1 MKKILL
7 ALMALLLTLS
17 ASGCAKQPV
26 VIEQQERVFR
36 AAVYNYT
43 EKDLREVKIT
53 VRYASGKTKEIVIP
67 VEDDR
72 ILRDGEY
79 IDISFSLPKDESDDH
94 IILAVELTDEE
105 GNVSECE
112 SQMSFVFNEYQH
124 NQLWLE
130 SNEEQGYRVR
140 ANFRYSQTKDEVKP
154 QGQTIG
160 MEVFRKLI
168 KRDKNIC
175 FSPLSLEIALKMLYE
190 GAKGTTLKQFTD
202 LQTGPINIFTQ
213 KAAIANSIWADDE
226 FEVNVDYLKALLEKY
241 QAEVFNTD
249 LTGDTYKKI
258 NEWISDKTNEMIRE
272 VFNEPLNDSMVMVLI
287 NALYFK
293 ANWRDQ
299 LCRLE
304 ADDFTTSS
312 GEKVRTEYVGDVG
325 YYLTFNEGDFSGMII
340 DYDDGSYFVAVKVPE
355 NSAVPDYETL
365 MRFYEKADY
374 ERLDFKM
381 PVLDIQYEE
390 TLNDV
395 LKEIGL
401 TYIFDS
407 SKADL
412 SGIGK
417 SGKGSLDV
425 SMVLQKCHLKL
436 DEYGTE
442 AAAVTVI
449 GVEATAF
456 YTEEQPRP
464 LYFDSP
470 YYFAIVNNNTVM
482 FAGYVN
488 DPTSAN

>member
-7 ALMALLLTLS
+7 AIMALLMTLS
-17 ASGCAKQPV
+17 ASGCAQQRV
-26 VIEQQERVFR
+26 VIEQQERVFY

-43 EKDLREVKIT
+43 DKDLREVRIT
-53 VRYASGKTKEIVIP
+53 VRYASGKTEEIAIP
-67 VEDDR
+67 AEDDR
-72 ILRDGEY
+72 IFKDGEH
-79 IDISFSLPKDESDDH
+79 IGISFSLPSDESDDH
-94 IILAVELTDEE
+94 VILAVELTDEE
-105 GNVSECE
+105 GNVFECE
-112 SQMSFVFNEYQH
+112 SRMLFVFNEYQ
-124 NQLWLE
+124 NNELWLE
-130 SNEEQGYRVR
+130 SNDAEGYRIR
-140 ANFRYSQTKDEVKP
+140 ANFRFSNTNSEVIP

-168 KRDKNIC
+168 KSDKNIC

-190 GAKGTTLKQFTD
+190 GAKGATLKQFTD
-202 LQTGPINIFTQ
+202 LQTGPLNIITQ

-226 FEVNVDYLKALLEKY
+226 FEVNDDYLKALLEKY

-249 LTGDTYKKI
+249 LTGDTFKKI
-258 NEWISDKTNEMIRE
+258 NEWISRKTNELIRE
-272 VFNEPLNDSMVMVLI
+272 VFNEPLSDSMVMVLI

-293 ANWRDQ
+293 ANWRDE
-299 LCRLE
+299 LHRLE
-304 ADDFTTSS
+304 PDDFTTSS
-312 GEKVRTEYVGDVG
+312 GQKVKTEYVGNIG

-340 DYDDGSYFVAVKVPE
+340 EYDDGSYFIAVKAPENGAVPE
-355 NSAVPDYETL
+355 YETL

-374 ERLDFKM
+374 ERLNFKM

-390 TLNDV
+390 MLNDA

-401 TYIFDS
+401 TYIFDADE
-407 SKADL
+407 ADL
-412 SGIGK
+412 SGLSK
-417 SGKGSLDV
+417 SGKDKLDV

-449 GVEATAF
+449 GVEKTS
-456 YTEEQPRP
+456 YITEEPRP

-470 YYFAIVNNNTVM
+470 YYFAIVNNNAVM

-488 DPTSAN
+488 NPTSAN